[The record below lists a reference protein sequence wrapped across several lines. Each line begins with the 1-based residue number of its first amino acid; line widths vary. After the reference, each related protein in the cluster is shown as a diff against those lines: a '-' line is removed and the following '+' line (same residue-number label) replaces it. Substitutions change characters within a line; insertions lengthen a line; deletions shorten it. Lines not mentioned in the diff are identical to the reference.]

1 MNKQQSELK
10 WKIKSA
16 EDELDAAAYRKYPE
30 LTEDEIKSLVVEAK
44 WISTLHAVIHG
55 EMDRISQ
62 SLTQRVK
69 ELVDRYETPV
79 AELTGRVVELESRV
93 SGHLRKMGFA
103 TEIGVGK

>member
-1 MNKQQSELK
+1 
-10 WKIKSA
+10 
-16 EDELDAAAYRKYPE
+16 
-30 LTEDEIKSLVVEAK
+30 
-44 WISTLHAVIHG
+44 
-55 EMDRISQ
+55 MDRISQ